1 VNPKRK
7 TTKVVRVTEELLD
20 SVSDIAE
27 AYGVAKRDV
36 LDALL
41 EDFLYNDK
49 KDPNRKFRVFQ
60 SWVSR
65 YNLRTKAG
73 RGTST
78 MNAPPQNGSR
88 DTFHKGSDVPNVPD
102 WMK

>member
-1 VNPKRK
+1 MNPKRK

-20 SVSDIAE
+20 AVAEIAAE
-27 AYGVAKRDV
+27 YEVAKRDV

-41 EDFLYNDK
+41 EDFLYNNK

-60 SWVSR
+60 TFASR
-65 YNLRTKAG
+65 YNLRKKKPATKPKPDDG
-73 RGTST
+73 ERGGIAS
-78 MNAPPQNGSR
+78 
-88 DTFHKGSDVPNVPD
+88 VPE

>member
-1 VNPKRK
+1 MNPKRRP
-7 TTKVVRVTEELLD
+7 TKVVRVTEELLD
-20 SVSDIAE
+20 SVADIAK

-49 KDPNRKFRVFQ
+49 KNPERKFRVFQ
-60 SWVSR
+60 TWVSR
-65 YNLRTKAG
+65 YNLRAKAG
-73 RGTST
+73 RGPK
-78 MNAPPQNGSR
+78 APPQNGSH

>member
-1 VNPKRK
+1 MNPKRRP
-7 TTKVVRVTEELLD
+7 TKVVRVTEELLD
-20 SVSDIAE
+20 SVADIAK

-49 KDPNRKFRVFQ
+49 KNPDRKFRVFQ

-65 YNLRTKAG
+65 YNLRAKAG
-73 RGTST
+73 RGSST
-78 MNAPPQNGSR
+78 MKASPQNGSR
-88 DTFHKGSDVPNVPD
+88 DTFHKGSNVPSVPD

>member
-1 VNPKRK
+1 MNPKRK
-7 TTKVVRVTEELLD
+7 ATKVVRVTEELLD

-73 RGTST
+73 RGPK
-78 MNAPPQNGSR
+78 APPQNESR
-88 DTFHKGSDVPNVPD
+88 DTFHNGSDVPNVPD